1 MKKQLRYIL
10 LGLLAALTLAV
21 YIAGLLASAKSRYK
35 TTCQGLRVEVA
46 DSAKLSFVNEEDV
59 KGFLGSYGEY
69 IGQRIDSVNLK
80 RIEKI
85 LAEKSAIL
93 RADAYM
99 TDDGFLNVILTQRE
113 PVVRFH
119 SNGNGYY
126 ADESGFIF
134 PLQKS
139 YSSRVPI
146 VDGYIPMKISRGF
159 KGEPATD
166 KEKQWLSSLLGLL
179 DYIGSNKIWSGNFS
193 QITVLQGGD
202 LVLVPREGKERFIF
216 GNLSG
221 VERKFARMKEYY
233 EFIAPSKEEGY
244 YSSVDLL
251 YEGQIVCRK

>member
-1 MKKQLRYIL
+1 MKKQLRHIL
-10 LGLLAALTLAV
+10 LGLLAALTIAIYV
-21 YIAGLLASAKSRYK
+21 AGLLASARGRHM
-35 TTCQGLRVEVA
+35 TTCKGVRVEVA

-59 KGFLGSYGEY
+59 KGYLGSYGEY

-80 RIEKI
+80 KIEKI
-85 LAEKSAIL
+85 LESKSAIL
-93 RADAYM
+93 KADAFM

-113 PVVRFH
+113 PMVRFH

-126 ADESGFIF
+126 ADKNGFIF
-134 PLQKS
+134 PLQKG

-146 VDGYIPMKISRGF
+146 VDGDIPMRIERGF

-166 KEKQWLSSLLGLL
+166 KEKQWLSAMIGLL
-179 DYIGSNKIWSGNFS
+179 NKIESSKIWSGNFS

-202 LVLVPREGKERFIF
+202 LMLVPREGKEKFIF
-216 GNLSG
+216 GNMG
-221 VERKFARMKEYY
+221 GAEKKFARMKEYY

-244 YSSVDLL
+244 YSSVDIR